1 MKTRVIVW
9 AIVGLVVVAG
19 VVFILTTSGRTPT
32 VRKTLEMLQAQGTE
46 VAKDLDQVVQE
57 AESLRQN
64 LPQGPNVAPLFARF
78 DSLRSTAEKAL
89 QTIETTEDPK
99 QAGRSL
105 TEGRKATSEA
115 RQVFKKI
122 RRTLF
127 PRR

>member
-1 MKTRVIVW
+1 MKTRVVVW

-19 VVFILTTSGRTPT
+19 VVFILTTSGKTPA
-32 VRKTLEMLQAQGTE
+32 VQKTLEMIQAQGTE
-46 VAKDLDQVVQE
+46 VARDLDEVVQE

-64 LPQGPNVAPLFARF
+64 LPQSPNVAPLFARF
-78 DSLRSTAEKAL
+78 DSLRATAEHAL
-89 QTIETTEDPK
+89 QTLKTTEDAK
-99 QAGRSL
+99 QADRDL